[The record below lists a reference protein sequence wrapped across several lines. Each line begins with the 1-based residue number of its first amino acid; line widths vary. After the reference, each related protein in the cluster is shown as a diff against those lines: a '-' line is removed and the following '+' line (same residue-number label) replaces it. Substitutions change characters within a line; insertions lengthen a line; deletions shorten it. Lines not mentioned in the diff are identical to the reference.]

1 MDGTLTTLYKDDSRI
16 SGSYKKAPMRKMF
29 DAYVENVLDED
40 SRAEF
45 TRVTSVENM
54 DKFFKSNDKLFTFQ
68 FKGHLAGGETYSCET
83 TFIKNSDNP
92 EQKSVIACTRVLE

>member
-1 MDGTLTTLYKDDSRI
+1 
-16 SGSYKKAPMRKMF
+16 MRKMI

-45 TRVTSVENM
+45 TRVTSAENM
-54 DKFFKSNDKLFTFQ
+54 DKFFKSNNKVFTVQ
-68 FKGHLAGGETYSCET
+68 FKGHLTGGEVCSCET